1 VLNNLYKFTAMQS
14 AFHINMLALIDR
26 QPRVINLKEA
36 LVCYVDFRK
45 EVITRRSKFDLQK
58 AKDRAH
64 ILEGFK
70 IALDN
75 LDAVVDTIR
84 KSDTVETARIN
95 LMKGFNL
102 SQIQAQAILDMQLRR
117 LANLERQK
125 ILDEYTEVLKTI
137 GYLEDL
143 LANPK
148 KVLSLIQQDVKELKE
163 KYGDKR
169 RTAIKKDEIEAFEEA
184 DLIAHQDV
192 VVTLSEQGY
201 IKRIPVTTYQ
211 KQHRYGRGVTG
222 MVTRETDMVRHLT
235 VADTHD
241 HLLLFTNRGKVY
253 RMKCYDVPQDLTRA
267 TKGTAIANMLPIDPK
282 EHITA
287 MVTAQDAAPGMF
299 MIMATSRGIVKRTS
313 MDRFAQVRTS
323 GLIAMKL
330 VGTEELVGVSMVSE
344 TDKVILVSRGGK
356 AIKFATKDLRIA
368 SRTSGGVRG
377 IKLNS
382 GDRLVSMSRVFPEA
396 RLLTVTEDGF
406 GKLSK
411 AAAYP
416 LQKRGG
422 KGVLSHKV
430 TPKTGKV
437 IAAEI
442 VNPAQNLI
450 IITVKGIV
458 IRIDID
464 GEVPLQGRATQGVHL
479 NRLDQDDKVASIAL
493 VGREEEQVEKAEEKA
508 AEKAT
513 DKAKAEDK
521 PSQQKLL

>member
-1 VLNNLYKFTAMQS
+1 
-14 AFHINMLALIDR
+14 
-26 QPRVINLKEA
+26 
-36 LVCYVDFRK
+36 
-45 EVITRRSKFDLQK
+45 
-58 AKDRAH
+58 
-64 ILEGFK
+64 
-70 IALDN
+70 
-75 LDAVVDTIR
+75 
-84 KSDTVETARIN
+84 
-95 LMKGFNL
+95 
-102 SQIQAQAILDMQLRR
+102 
-117 LANLERQK
+117 
-125 ILDEYTEVLKTI
+125 
-137 GYLEDL
+137 
-143 LANPK
+143 
-148 KVLSLIQQDVKELKE
+148 
-163 KYGDKR
+163 
-169 RTAIKKDEIEAFEEA
+169 
-184 DLIAHQDV
+184 
-192 VVTLSEQGY
+192 
-201 IKRIPVTTYQ
+201 
-211 KQHRYGRGVTG
+211 
-222 MVTRETDMVRHLT
+222 
-235 VADTHD
+235 
-241 HLLLFTNRGKVY
+241 
-253 RMKCYDVPQDLTRA
+253 
-267 TKGTAIANMLPIDPK
+267 
-282 EHITA
+282 
-287 MVTAQDAAPGMF
+287 
-299 MIMATSRGIVKRTS
+299 VKRTS